1 MADDK
6 PPELDEASSAK
17 RRRYDRQLR
26 LWGQHGQEAMEDASI
41 CLLNGSATGT
51 ETLKNLV
58 LPGIGSF
65 TIVDGATVTASDL
78 GNNFFLDDSCVG
90 RPRAQCVTELLQEL
104 NEHVSGSYVAEDI
117 SEVLSSRPDFFNSF
131 TMVIATQLPAAMLR
145 EVASLCRAVK
155 LPLLVVHTYGFLG
168 YLRLD
173 LGDHQVV
180 ETHPD
185 HPPSDLRLLHP
196 PAALRAL
203 VDQQYADL
211 SSLSDSAFAHT
222 PWAVLIVKAVDEWK
236 AKNGGKLP
244 TAYAQKKEV
253 KAILESY
260 RRPGVQADQ
269 NIDEALSAA
278 TTALNV
284 LRPSREVLS
293 LLGEARA
300 RLSALVGESHAEGS
314 AGAGGATSSSPGLLA
329 ARKAQIS
336 FYLMAA
342 AVHRFVEEGKA
353 ADADSSLG
361 FLPLMGTI
369 PDMTADT
376 ATYVSLQQIYAQQ
389 ASSDVAA
396 VEAAVRDIAQAE
408 GLSADM
414 ISDEELKRFCKN
426 AHTLQ
431 RIAYSHVSDEYASPP
446 TEAAAQAASDFVN
459 GSIASAD
466 PAKGGELYLLLR
478 AARAFRS
485 QRSRW
490 PGEDKASVESDL
502 AQLRMS
508 VGEVSKDLGLPP
520 PSNGASSHVSDDMIA
535 EFCRWGGCEMHAIA
549 SVMGGIASQEAIKA
563 ATHQYQPLNNT
574 FLFNGANG
582 TTAAAKL

>member
-1 MADDK
+1 
-6 PPELDEASSAK
+6 
-17 RRRYDRQLR
+17 
-26 LWGQHGQEAMEDASI
+26 
-41 CLLNGSATGT
+41 
-51 ETLKNLV
+51 
-58 LPGIGSF
+58 
-65 TIVDGATVTASDL
+65 
-78 GNNFFLDDSCVG
+78 
-90 RPRAQCVTELLQEL
+90 
-104 NEHVSGSYVAEDI
+104 
-117 SEVLSSRPDFFNSF
+117 
-131 TMVIATQLPAAMLR
+131 
-145 EVASLCRAVK
+145 
-155 LPLLVVHTYGFLG
+155 
-168 YLRLD
+168 
-173 LGDHQVV
+173 
-180 ETHPD
+180 
-185 HPPSDLRLLHP
+185 
-196 PAALRAL
+196 
-203 VDQQYADL
+203 
-211 SSLSDSAFAHT
+211 
-222 PWAVLIVKAVDEWK
+222 
-236 AKNGGKLP
+236 
-244 TAYAQKKEV
+244 
-253 KAILESY
+253 
-260 RRPGVQADQ
+260 
-269 NIDEALSAA
+269 
-278 TTALNV
+278 
-284 LRPSREVLS
+284 
-293 LLGEARA
+293 
-300 RLSALVGESHAEGS
+300 
-314 AGAGGATSSSPGLLA
+314 
-329 ARKAQIS
+329 
-336 FYLMAA
+336 
-342 AVHRFVEEGKA
+342 
-353 ADADSSLG
+353 
-361 FLPLMGTI
+361 
-369 PDMTADT
+369 MTADT

-431 RIAYSHVSDEYASPP
+431 RTAYSHVSDEYAAPP
-446 TEAAAQAASDFVN
+446 TEAAAQAASAFVN

-478 AARAFRS
+478 AAHAFRS